1 MRKEADDL
9 NLATI
14 KMHNIQKEYTQK
26 VKARDGRFANSYA
39 PETLRMAAFGGQIAS
54 ARNNIDSAGRRLS
67 QMAAPDMP
75 TATGVTKV
83 SPDRLTTIRQVK
95 HYEDNQLRIQREQE
109 KKAQLRADLE
119 KQMQA
124 KVFRRERD
132 RLFMD
137 DKALVTSK
145 GMLKEVGHVVPD

>member
-1 MRKEADDL
+1 
-9 NLATI
+9 
-14 KMHNIQKEYTQK
+14 
-26 VKARDGRFANSYA
+26 
-39 PETLRMAAFGGQIAS
+39 MAAFGGQIAS